1 MPAKNPRINVVM
13 ERPLYEAVERSA
25 KKAGVSLS
33 LKVRDL
39 VIEALEIEEDI
50 VLARFAEQRER
61 SFRKSKAL
69 KHEEV
74 WE

>member
-13 ERPLYEAVERSA
+13 EKPLYDAVERSA

-39 VIEALEIEEDI
+39 VMEALEIEEDI
-50 VLARFAEQRER
+50 VLASFAEQRER
-61 SFRKSKAL
+61 SFKKSKAL

-74 WE
+74 WK

>member
-13 ERPLYEAVERSA
+13 EKPLYEAVERSA

-39 VIEALEIEEDI
+39 VMEALEMEEDM
-50 VLARFAEQRER
+50 VLAAFATQRER
-61 SFRKSKAL
+61 SFRKASAL

-74 WE
+74 WK